1 MEEADVLC
9 SPIGIMAGG
18 TLRAIGTQLY
28 LKSRFGDGFKVT
40 LNCSDESE
48 QRLMGVHAFVRSL
61 SSNAQFVSRFGLHLT
76 YTVPLAGGDVAEI
89 FNQMETQ
96 KRALGIEEWSVTQSS
111 LEEVFVKVVM
121 AWEEGV
127 HGQPSCF
134 AFANPI
140 NEEAPGS
147 DEEA

>member
-48 QRLMGVHAFVRSL
+48 LGCTKW
-61 SSNAQFVSRFGLHLT
+61 SNGCGWC
-76 YTVPLAGGDVAEI
+76 TVA
-89 FNQMETQ
+89 
-96 KRALGIEEWSVTQSS
+96 
-111 LEEVFVKVVM
+111 
-121 AWEEGV
+121 
-127 HGQPSCF
+127 
-134 AFANPI
+134 
-140 NEEAPGS
+140 
-147 DEEA
+147 